1 MNASRRAL
9 LQGAAALV
17 ALPSLAR
24 AQGSWPAKPIRV
36 IVPFTP
42 GGTTDFVARLVG
54 TELSKTC
61 LLYTSPSPRDS

>member
-1 MNASRRAL
+1 MNTQRRTL
-9 LQGAAALV
+9 LQGAAALA

-24 AQGSWPAKPIRV
+24 AQATWPAKPIRV

-54 TELSKTC
+54 TELSKT
-61 LLYTSPSPRDS
+61 LGQPVITLRRLG